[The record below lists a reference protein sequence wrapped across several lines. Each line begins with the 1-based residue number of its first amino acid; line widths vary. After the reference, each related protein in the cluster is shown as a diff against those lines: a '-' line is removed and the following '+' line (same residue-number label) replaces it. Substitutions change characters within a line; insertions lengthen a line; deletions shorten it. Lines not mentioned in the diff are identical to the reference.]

1 MHRILLQSL
10 SLSLALLRGLA
21 EFLALQRSRLQ
32 DWLLQ
37 QAR

>member
-1 MHRILLQSL
+1 MHRPLLHTL
-10 SLSLALLRGLA
+10 ALSLALLRGLG